1 MDARITELM
10 ARLAA
15 LERERAEILA
25 EINTLRSLR
34 SEEAAAIK
42 AVPSAKAGDPIDRN
56 STIEKKIALFRRLFR
71 GRTDV
76 FPIRWE
82 NSTTGRSGYAPA
94 CTNEWQRGICE
105 KPKVKC
111 SACPNQAFQ
120 AVDEVSIER
129 HLRGTNTNGAP
140 FVMGVYPML
149 ADNTSS
155 FLAADFDEGEWRRD
169 VFAFRETCQRHKI
182 PVAIERSR
190 SGNGAH
196 AWIFFEE
203 PIPAASARR
212 LGAFLITDTMERVP
226 DIGFGSYDRLFPSQ
240 DTMPAGGFGN
250 LIALPLQGL
259 ARSSGNSVFIDESC
273 SPYLDQ
279 WAFLSAIEPMA
290 RSRVDHLVEE
300 ASASGKILGVRIPL
314 VDEDE
319 EPWLAPP
326 SRRQPPPA
334 ISGLLPS
341 AITIVQADQIYIPR
355 HALPPPLIARLIRL
369 AAFQNPE
376 FYAAQAM
383 RRSTHDKPR
392 IISCAELTSHHVALP
407 RGCFDAV
414 SDLLASVGIAVT
426 IEDCRTTGAPIP
438 FAFTGALRPSQ
449 EQAIAALLPHDTG
462 VLAAS
467 TAFGKTVLAIRM
479 IAERGLNTLILVHR
493 RQLMDQWIDRLTAF
507 SNLPRDAIGVIGGG
521 RRKPKSQVDVAL
533 IQSLVR
539 KGEVNDIVGNYG
551 HLVVDE
557 CHHLSAVSFELV
569 ARRSK
574 AHYILGLSATVT
586 RKDGHHPIIVMQC
599 GPVRHRIDA
608 RSEAAKRPFDHVV
621 RIRDTSFQ
629 LQATLDTSSLSIQ
642 DVFKEMVDDEV
653 RNDLIFDDVLRAL
666 QAGRSPVI
674 ITERTA
680 HLETIAKRL
689 ERFARHVIVL
699 RGGQSEKQRRDIAA
713 RLAAIPHAEER
724 VIVATGRYLGEGFD
738 DSRLDTLFLTMPIA
752 WKGTLAQYA
761 GRLHR
766 LNDAKREVII
776 YDYVDMR
783 VPVLARMAAKRRI
796 GYQSIGYKI
805 LGARDFFPARWSHRA
820 HSLHDSQA
828 TKSLEEC
835 GRNCR
840 RPPIPIITFPP
851 VRRQGRGFC
860 EWISPAPKGT
870 RPTPGYHCNDSRR
883 RLDEPNPA
891 KILADG

>member
-1 MDARITELM
+1 MTQTDIRITELM
-10 ARLAA
+10 MRLTA
-15 LERERAEILA
+15 LERERAAIIA
-25 EINTLRSLR
+25 EIETLRSAPN
-34 SEEAAAIK
+34 EEPAANKVIPPEK
-42 AVPSAKAGDPIDRN
+42 ANQLVDRN
-56 STIEKKIALFRRLFR
+56 STNESKMALFRRLFR
-71 GRTDV
+71 GRPDI

-82 NSTTGRSGYAPA
+82 NRKTGRSGYAPA
-94 CTNEWQRGICE
+94 CANEWQRGICE

-111 SACPNQAFQ
+111 SACPNQAFL
-120 AVDEVSIER
+120 AVDDVSMER
-129 HLRGTNTNGAP
+129 HLRGTDANGLP

-149 ADNTSS
+149 AENTCW

-169 VFAFRETCQRHKI
+169 VFAFRETCLRHEI

-226 DIGFGSYDRLFPSQ
+226 DIGFGSYDRFFPSQ
-240 DTMPAGGFGN
+240 DSMPAGGFGN

-279 WAFLSAIEPMA
+279 WAFLSAIDPIA
-290 RSRVDHLVEE
+290 RPKVDHLIEE

-326 SRRQPPPA
+326 SRRQPPPT
-334 ISGLLPS
+334 IGGPLPS

-392 IISCAELTSHHVALP
+392 IISCAELTGRHIALP

-414 SDLLASVGIAVT
+414 CDLLASFGIAVT
-426 IEDCRTTGAPIP
+426 IEDCRTAGAPIP

-449 EQAIAALLPHDTG
+449 EPAIAALLPHDTG
-462 VLAAS
+462 VLAAT
-467 TAFGKTVLAIRM
+467 TAFGKTVVAIRM
-479 IAERGLNTLILVHR
+479 IAERGLSTLILVHR
-493 RQLMDQWIDRLTAF
+493 RQLMDQWIERLTAF
-507 SNLPRDAIGVIGGG
+507 SSLPRDAIGMIGGG
-521 RRKPKSQVDVAL
+521 RRKPKGQVDVAL

-539 KGEVNDIVGNYG
+539 KGEVDDIVGNYG

-557 CHHLSAVSFELV
+557 CHHLSAVSFEMV

-574 AHYILGLSATVT
+574 ARYILGLSATVT

-599 GPVRHRIDA
+599 GPVRHRVDA
-608 RSEAAKRPFDHVV
+608 RSEAAKRPFDHMV

-629 LQATLDTSSLSIQ
+629 LQATLNASSPSIQ
-642 DVFKEMVDDEV
+642 DVFKSMVADEA
-653 RNDLIFDDVLRAL
+653 RNGLIFDDVLHAL
-666 QAGRSPVI
+666 EAGRSPVV

-680 HLETIAKRL
+680 HLEILAKRL

-713 RLAAIPHAEER
+713 RLAAIPQTEER

-766 LNDAKREVII
+766 LHDAKREVII
-776 YDYVDMR
+776 YDYVDMN
-783 VPVLARMAAKRRI
+783 VPVLARMAARRRVGYQTI
-796 GYQSIGYKI
+796 GYRV
-805 LGARDFFPARWSHRA
+805 LGTGDLFFDRSVASEAYSEAPA
-820 HSLHDSQA
+820 
-828 TKSLEEC
+828 
-835 GRNCR
+835 
-840 RPPIPIITFPP
+840 TFA
-851 VRRQGRGFC
+851 V
-860 EWISPAPKGT
+860 
-870 RPTPGYHCNDSRR
+870 
-883 RLDEPNPA
+883 
-891 KILADG
+891 

>member
-1 MDARITELM
+1 MTQMDARIAELV
-10 ARLAA
+10 ARLTA
-15 LERERAEILA
+15 LERERAEIAA
-25 EINTLRSLR
+25 EIDTLRSVR
-34 SEEAAAIK
+34 SEEPVRVK
-42 AVPSAKAGDPIDRN
+42 VVPLAKAGDSIDRN

-71 GRTDV
+71 GRSDV

-82 NSTTGRSGYAPA
+82 NRTTGRSGYAPA
-94 CTNEWQRGICE
+94 CANEWQRGICE

-111 SACPNQAFQ
+111 SVCPNQAFE
-120 AVDEVSIER
+120 AVGDVSIER
-129 HLRGTNTNGAP
+129 HLRGVDANGAP

-149 ADNTSS
+149 ADNTCS
-155 FLAADFDEGEWRRD
+155 FLAADFDEGDWRRD
-169 VFAFRETCQRHKI
+169 VSAFRETCQHHQI

-259 ARSSGNSVFIDESC
+259 ARSYGNSVFIDESC

-290 RSRVDHLVEE
+290 RSTVDHLIEH

-334 ISGLLPS
+334 TGGPLPN
-341 AITIVQADQIYIPR
+341 AITVVQADQIYIPR
-355 HALPPPLIARLIRL
+355 HALPPHLIARLIRL

-407 RGCFDAV
+407 RGCYDV
-414 SDLLASVGIAVT
+414 VRDLLASVGIAVT
-426 IEDCRTTGAPIP
+426 IEDCRTTGRPIP
-438 FAFTGALRPSQ
+438 LVFTGALRPNQ

-479 IAERGLNTLILVHR
+479 MAERGLNTLILVHR
-493 RQLMDQWIDRLTAF
+493 RQLMDQWIERLTAF
-507 SNLPRDAIGVIGGG
+507 SSLPRDAIGMIGGG
-521 RRKPKSQVDVAL
+521 RRKPKGQVDVAL

-539 KGEVNDIVGNYG
+539 KGEVNDVVGNYG

-574 AHYILGLSATVT
+574 ARYILGLSATVT

-599 GPVRHRIDA
+599 GPIRHRVDA

-629 LQATLDTSSLSIQ
+629 LQAPLDISSPFIH
-642 DVFKEMVDDEV
+642 DVFKEMIADEA

-666 QAGRSPVI
+666 EAGRSPVV

-680 HLETIAKRL
+680 HLEAIAKRL

-699 RGGQSEKQRRDIAA
+699 RGGQSEKQRRDISA
-713 RLAAIPHAEER
+713 RLASIPQAEER

-766 LNDAKREVII
+766 LNNAKREVII

-796 GYQSIGYKI
+796 GYQAIGYEV
-805 LGARDFFPARWSHRA
+805 L
-820 HSLHDSQA
+820 
-828 TKSLEEC
+828 
-835 GRNCR
+835 
-840 RPPIPIITFPP
+840 
-851 VRRQGRGFC
+851 
-860 EWISPAPKGT
+860 GT
-870 RPTPGYHCNDSRR
+870 RDLFSRQAVTSKAAVKATLFSSR
-883 RLDEPNPA
+883 Q
-891 KILADG
+891 

>member
-1 MDARITELM
+1 ML
-10 ARLAA
+10 
-15 LERERAEILA
+15 
-25 EINTLRSLR
+25 
-34 SEEAAAIK
+34 
-42 AVPSAKAGDPIDRN
+42 
-56 STIEKKIALFRRLFR
+56 
-71 GRTDV
+71 
-76 FPIRWE
+76 
-82 NSTTGRSGYAPA
+82 
-94 CTNEWQRGICE
+94 
-105 KPKVKC
+105 
-111 SACPNQAFQ
+111 
-120 AVDEVSIER
+120 IER
-129 HLRGTNTNGAP
+129 HLRGTDANGAP

-149 ADNTSS
+149 ADNTCS

-169 VFAFRETCQRHKI
+169 VSAFRDTCQRHKI

-212 LGAFLITDTMERVP
+212 PGAFLITDTMERVP
-226 DIGFGSYDRLFPSQ
+226 DIGFRSYDRLFPSQ

-259 ARSSGNSVFIDESC
+259 ARNSGNSVFIDESC
-273 SPYLDQ
+273 SPYSDQ
-279 WAFLSAIEPMA
+279 WHFLSAIEPMA
-290 RSRVDHLVEE
+290 RSRVDHLIEE

-326 SRRQPPPA
+326 SRRQPSPA
-334 ISGLLPS
+334 IEGPLPS

-355 HALPPPLIARLIRL
+355 HALPPSLTARLIRL
-369 AAFQNPE
+369 AAFQNLE
-376 FYAAQAM
+376 FYATQAM

-392 IISCAELTSHHVALP
+392 IISCAELTSRHVALP

-414 SDLLASVGIAVT
+414 RDLFASVGIAVT
-426 IEDCRTTGAPIP
+426 VEDFRTTGAPIP
-438 FAFTGALRPSQ
+438 FAFAGVLRPSQ
-449 EQAIAALLPHDTG
+449 EQAVAALLPHDTG

-479 IAERGLNTLILVHR
+479 MAERGVNTLILVHR
-493 RQLMDQWIDRLTAF
+493 RQLMDQWIERLATF
-507 SNLPRDAIGVIGGG
+507 SNLPHDAIGVIGGG
-521 RRKPKSQVDVAL
+521 RRKPRGQVDVAL

-551 HLVVDE
+551 HLIVDE

-574 AHYILGLSATVT
+574 ARYILGLSATVT

-599 GPVRHRIDA
+599 GPIRHRVDA

-629 LQATLDTSSLSIQ
+629 LQAALDTPSPSIQ
-642 DVFKEMVDDEV
+642 DVFKEMVADEA
-653 RNDLIFDDVLRAL
+653 RNDLIFADVLWAL
-666 QAGRSPVI
+666 EAGRSPVV

-680 HLETIAKRL
+680 HLEIIAKRL

-713 RLAAIPHAEER
+713 RLAAIPQVEER

-796 GYQSIGYKI
+796 GYRAIGYKI
-805 LGARDFFPARWSHRA
+805 LGARDLFSGQALTSNLPAE
-820 HSLHDSQA
+820 A
-828 TKSLEEC
+828 T
-835 GRNCR
+835 
-840 RPPIPIITFPP
+840 P
-851 VRRQGRGFC
+851 
-860 EWISPAPKGT
+860 
-870 RPTPGYHCNDSRR
+870 
-883 RLDEPNPA
+883 
-891 KILADG
+891 

>member
-1 MDARITELM
+1 
-10 ARLAA
+10 
-15 LERERAEILA
+15 
-25 EINTLRSLR
+25 
-34 SEEAAAIK
+34 
-42 AVPSAKAGDPIDRN
+42 
-56 STIEKKIALFRRLFR
+56 
-71 GRTDV
+71 
-76 FPIRWE
+76 
-82 NSTTGRSGYAPA
+82 
-94 CTNEWQRGICE
+94 
-105 KPKVKC
+105 
-111 SACPNQAFQ
+111 
-120 AVDEVSIER
+120 
-129 HLRGTNTNGAP
+129 
-140 FVMGVYPML
+140 
-149 ADNTSS
+149 
-155 FLAADFDEGEWRRD
+155 
-169 VFAFRETCQRHKI
+169 
-182 PVAIERSR
+182 
-190 SGNGAH
+190 
-196 AWIFFEE
+196 
-203 PIPAASARR
+203 
-212 LGAFLITDTMERVP
+212 MECVP
-226 DIGFGSYDRLFPSQ
+226 DIGFGSYDRFFPSQ

-300 ASASGKILGVRIPL
+300 ASASGKILGVTIPL

-334 ISGLLPS
+334 ISGPLPS
-341 AITIVQADQIYIPR
+341 AVTIVQADQIYIPR

-414 SDLLASVGIAVT
+414 RDLLASVGIAVT
-426 IEDCRTTGAPIP
+426 IEDCRTTGAPIT

-493 RQLMDQWIDRLTAF
+493 RQLMDQWIERLTAF
-507 SNLPRDAIGVIGGG
+507 SNLPRNAIGVIGGG

-539 KGEVNDIVGNYG
+539 KGEVSDIVGNYG

-574 AHYILGLSATVT
+574 ARYILGLSATVT

-599 GPVRHRIDA
+599 GPIRHRVDA

-629 LQATLDTSSLSIQ
+629 LQAALDTTSLSIQ
-642 DVFKEMVDDEV
+642 DVFKEMVDDGV

-666 QAGRSPVI
+666 EAGRSPVV

-699 RGGQSEKQRRDIAA
+699 RGGQSEKQRHDIAA
-713 RLAAIPHAEER
+713 RLAAIPQAEER

-796 GYQSIGYKI
+796 GYHSIGYKI
-805 LGARDFFPARWSHRA
+805 LGARDLFSGQVVTSSA
-820 HSLHDSQA
+820 LA
-828 TKSLEEC
+828 T
-835 GRNCR
+835 R
-840 RPPIPIITFPP
+840 
-851 VRRQGRGFC
+851 
-860 EWISPAPKGT
+860 
-870 RPTPGYHCNDSRR
+870 
-883 RLDEPNPA
+883 
-891 KILADG
+891 

>member
-1 MDARITELM
+1 MTQTDIRITELM
-10 ARLAA
+10 MRLTA
-15 LERERAEILA
+15 LERERAAIIA
-25 EINTLRSLR
+25 EIETLRSAPN
-34 SEEAAAIK
+34 EEPAANKVIPPEK
-42 AVPSAKAGDPIDRN
+42 ANHLVDRN
-56 STIEKKIALFRRLFR
+56 STNESKMALFRRLFR
-71 GRTDV
+71 GRPDI

-82 NSTTGRSGYAPA
+82 NRKTGRSGYAPA
-94 CTNEWQRGICE
+94 CANEWQRGICE

-111 SACPNQAFQ
+111 SACPNQAFL
-120 AVDEVSIER
+120 AVDDVSMER
-129 HLRGTNTNGAP
+129 HLRGTDANGLP

-149 ADNTSS
+149 AENTCW

-169 VFAFRETCQRHKI
+169 VFAFRETCLRHEI

-226 DIGFGSYDRLFPSQ
+226 DIGFGSYDRFFPSQ
-240 DTMPAGGFGN
+240 DSMPAGGFGN

-259 ARSSGNSVFIDESC
+259 ARSSGNSVFVDESC
-273 SPYLDQ
+273 APYLDQ
-279 WAFLSAIEPMA
+279 WAFLSAIDPIA
-290 RSRVDHLVEE
+290 RAKVDRLIEE
-300 ASASGKILGVRIPL
+300 ASASGKILGVLIPL

-326 SRRQPPPA
+326 SRRQPPPT
-334 ISGLLPS
+334 IGGPLPS

-355 HALPPPLIARLIRL
+355 HALPPSLIARLIRL

-392 IISCAELTSHHVALP
+392 IISCAELTSHHIALP

-414 SDLLASVGIAVT
+414 CGLLASLGIAVT

-438 FAFTGALRPSQ
+438 FAFTGALRPGQ
-449 EQAIAALLPHDTG
+449 EPAIAALLPHDTG
-462 VLAAS
+462 VLAAT

-479 IAERGLNTLILVHR
+479 MAERGLNTLILVHR
-493 RQLMDQWIDRLTAF
+493 RQLMDQWIERLTAF
-507 SNLPRDAIGVIGGG
+507 SSLPREAIGMIGGG
-521 RRKPKSQVDVAL
+521 RRRPKGQVDVAL

-539 KGEVNDIVGNYG
+539 KGEVDDIVGDYG

-557 CHHLSAVSFELV
+557 CHHLSAVSFEMV

-574 AHYILGLSATVT
+574 ARYILGLSATVT

-599 GPVRHRIDA
+599 GPVRHRVDA
-608 RSEAAKRPFDHVV
+608 RSEAAKRPFDHMV

-629 LQATLDTSSLSIQ
+629 LQATLNASSPSIQ
-642 DVFKEMVDDEV
+642 DVFKAMVADEA
-653 RNDLIFDDVLRAL
+653 RNGLIFDDVLHAL
-666 QAGRSPVI
+666 EAGRSPVV

-680 HLETIAKRL
+680 HLEILAKRL

-713 RLAAIPHAEER
+713 RLAAIPQTEER

-766 LNDAKREVII
+766 LHDAKREVII
-776 YDYVDMR
+776 YDYVDMN
-783 VPVLARMAAKRRI
+783 VPVLARMAAKRRVGYQTI
-796 GYQSIGYKI
+796 GYRV
-805 LGARDFFPARWSHRA
+805 LGTGDLFFDRSVASEAYSEAPA
-820 HSLHDSQA
+820 
-828 TKSLEEC
+828 
-835 GRNCR
+835 
-840 RPPIPIITFPP
+840 TFA
-851 VRRQGRGFC
+851 V
-860 EWISPAPKGT
+860 
-870 RPTPGYHCNDSRR
+870 
-883 RLDEPNPA
+883 
-891 KILADG
+891 

>member
-1 MDARITELM
+1 
-10 ARLAA
+10 
-15 LERERAEILA
+15 
-25 EINTLRSLR
+25 
-34 SEEAAAIK
+34 
-42 AVPSAKAGDPIDRN
+42 
-56 STIEKKIALFRRLFR
+56 
-71 GRTDV
+71 
-76 FPIRWE
+76 
-82 NSTTGRSGYAPA
+82 
-94 CTNEWQRGICE
+94 
-105 KPKVKC
+105 
-111 SACPNQAFQ
+111 
-120 AVDEVSIER
+120 
-129 HLRGTNTNGAP
+129 
-140 FVMGVYPML
+140 MGVYPML
-149 ADNTSS
+149 ADNTCW

-190 SGNGAH
+190 SGKGAH
-196 AWIFFEE
+196 AWIFFQE

-226 DIGFGSYDRLFPSQ
+226 DIGFGSYDRFFPSQ
-240 DTMPAGGFGN
+240 DSMPAGGFGN

-279 WAFLSAIEPMA
+279 WAFLSAIEPIA
-290 RSRVDHLVEE
+290 RARVDHLIEE

-334 ISGLLPS
+334 IGGPLPS
-341 AITIVQADQIYIPR
+341 AITIIQADQIYIPR
-355 HALPPPLIARLIRL
+355 HALIARLIRL

-376 FYAAQAM
+376 FYSAQAM

-414 SDLLASVGIAVT
+414 RDLLASLGIALT
-426 IEDCRTTGAPIP
+426 IEDRRSTGAPIP

-449 EQAIAALLPHDTG
+449 EPAIAALLSHDTG
-462 VLAAS
+462 VLAAT
-467 TAFGKTVLAIRM
+467 TAFGKTVVAIRM
-479 IAERGLNTLILVHR
+479 MAERGLNTLILVHR
-493 RQLMDQWIDRLTAF
+493 RQLMDQWIERLAAF
-507 SNLPRDAIGVIGGG
+507 SSLPRDAIGMIGGG
-521 RRKPKSQVDVAL
+521 RRKPKGQVDVAL

-539 KGEVNDIVGNYG
+539 KGEVDDIVGNYG

-557 CHHLSAVSFELV
+557 CHHLSAVSFEMV

-574 AHYILGLSATVT
+574 ARYILGLSATVT

-599 GPVRHRIDA
+599 GPVRHRVDA

-629 LQATLDTSSLSIQ
+629 LQATLNASSPSIQ
-642 DVFKEMVDDEV
+642 DVFKAMVADEA
-653 RNDLIFDDVLRAL
+653 RNGLIFDDVLHAL
-666 QAGRSPVI
+666 EAGRSPVV
-674 ITERTA
+674 ITERTT
-680 HLETIAKRL
+680 HLEILAKRL

-699 RGGQSEKQRRDIAA
+699 RGGQSEKQRSDIAA
-713 RLAAIPHAEER
+713 RLAAIPQTEER

-766 LNDAKREVII
+766 LHDAKREVII
-776 YDYVDMR
+776 YDYVDMS
-783 VPVLARMAAKRRI
+783 VPVLARMAAKRRVGYQTI
-796 GYQSIGYKI
+796 GYRI
-805 LGARDFFPARWSHRA
+805 LGTDDLFSDQSVASNLSGAAPA
-820 HSLHDSQA
+820 
-828 TKSLEEC
+828 
-835 GRNCR
+835 
-840 RPPIPIITFPP
+840 TFS
-851 VRRQGRGFC
+851 V
-860 EWISPAPKGT
+860 
-870 RPTPGYHCNDSRR
+870 
-883 RLDEPNPA
+883 
-891 KILADG
+891 

>member
-1 MDARITELM
+1 MTQMDARIAELV
-10 ARLAA
+10 ARLTA
-15 LERERAEILA
+15 LERECAEIVA
-25 EINTLRSLR
+25 EIDTLRSAR
-34 SEEAAAIK
+34 SGKTAAIRV
-42 AVPSAKAGDPIDRN
+42 VPSAKAGDPIDRN
-56 STIEKKIALFRRLFR
+56 SSIEKKIALFRRLFR
-71 GRTDV
+71 GRSDV
-76 FPIRWE
+76 FPVRWE
-82 NSTTGRSGYAPA
+82 NRTTGRSGYAPA
-94 CTNEWQRGICE
+94 CANEWQRGICE

-120 AVDEVSIER
+120 AVNDVLIER
-129 HLRGTNTNGAP
+129 HLRGTDANGAP

-149 ADNTSS
+149 ADNTCS

-169 VFAFRETCQRHKI
+169 VSAFSDTCQRHKI

-226 DIGFGSYDRLFPSQ
+226 DIGFRSYDRLFPSQ

-273 SPYLDQ
+273 SPYSDQ
-279 WAFLSAIEPMA
+279 WDFLSAIEPMA
-290 RSRVDHLVEE
+290 RSRVDHLIEE
-300 ASASGKILGVRIPL
+300 ASASEKILGVRIP
-314 VDEDE
+314 
-319 EPWLAPP
+319 
-326 SRRQPPPA
+326 
-334 ISGLLPS
+334 
-341 AITIVQADQIYIPR
+341 
-355 HALPPPLIARLIRL
+355 
-369 AAFQNPE
+369 
-376 FYAAQAM
+376 
-383 RRSTHDKPR
+383 
-392 IISCAELTSHHVALP
+392 
-407 RGCFDAV
+407 
-414 SDLLASVGIAVT
+414 
-426 IEDCRTTGAPIP
+426 
-438 FAFTGALRPSQ
+438 
-449 EQAIAALLPHDTG
+449 
-462 VLAAS
+462 
-467 TAFGKTVLAIRM
+467 
-479 IAERGLNTLILVHR
+479 LILVHR
-493 RQLMDQWIDRLTAF
+493 RQLMDQWIERLTAF
-507 SNLPRDAIGVIGGG
+507 SSLPRDAIGVIGGG
-521 RRKPKSQVDVAL
+521 RRKPKGQVDVAL

-574 AHYILGLSATVT
+574 ARYILGLSATVT

-599 GPVRHRIDA
+599 GPIRHRVDA
-608 RSEAAKRPFDHVV
+608 RSEASKRPFDHVV

-629 LQATLDTSSLSIQ
+629 LQATLDTPSPSIQ
-642 DVFKEMVDDEV
+642 DVFKEMVADEA
-653 RNDLIFDDVLRAL
+653 RNDLIFDDVLWAL
-666 QAGRSPVI
+666 EAGRSPVV

-680 HLETIAKRL
+680 HLEIIAKRL

-713 RLAAIPHAEER
+713 RLAAIPQGEER

-805 LGARDFFPARWSHRA
+805 LSA
-820 HSLHDSQA
+820 HDLFSGQVVTSSALGTHSQA
-828 TKSLEEC
+828 TK
-835 GRNCR
+835 
-840 RPPIPIITFPP
+840 
-851 VRRQGRGFC
+851 
-860 EWISPAPKGT
+860 
-870 RPTPGYHCNDSRR
+870 
-883 RLDEPNPA
+883 
-891 KILADG
+891 